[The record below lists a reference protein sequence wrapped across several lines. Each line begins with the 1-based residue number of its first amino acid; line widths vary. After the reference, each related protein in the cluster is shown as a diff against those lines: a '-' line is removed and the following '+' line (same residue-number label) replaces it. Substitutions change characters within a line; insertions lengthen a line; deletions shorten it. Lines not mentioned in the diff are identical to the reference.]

1 MRHKHADLIKEW
13 IEDTSIVIQIFHG
26 GKWEDTHGDPSF
38 YPSYEYRKK
47 PKTIR
52 YRVALLKEKD
62 QTNPH
67 PTIINMDQDL
77 FMLQLSSLFVRWLD
91 EEKEVEI

>member
-13 IEDTSIVIQIFHG
+13 IEDTSIVIQTFCN
-26 GKWEDTHGDPSF
+26 GKWVDINGDPSF
-38 YPSYEYRKK
+38 YQSYEYRKK
-47 PKTIR
+47 PKPLR

-62 QTNPH
+62 QTYPH
-67 PTIINMDQDL
+67 AAIINLDQD
-77 FMLQLSSLFVRWLD
+77 LQLSSLFVRWLD